1 MKTGKYIKLFLI
13 IFILLLTLP
22 IYADIIITK
31 SEGNIEDVSVI
42 EITDTEIIYK
52 QKNIQKSIPCEKVE
66 AILYDDGRYVTV
78 SCKSQIQTTDDGNVT
93 EEMESHPVS
102 NNNKQYKERKDRV
115 KSDERSSSHE
125 VKQAFYEAKQA
136 FKEASKAAKE
146 AFSKAFDSLKKD
158 KETKENDNSSTP
170 QSENENNW

>member
-93 EEMESHPVS
+93 EEMESNPIS
-102 NNNKQYKERKDRV
+102 NNNKLYKERKNRT
-115 KSDERSSSHE
+115 KNDERPSNYE
-125 VKQAFYEAKQA
+125 VKQA
-136 FKEASKAAKE
+136 FKEAAKTTKE
-146 AFSKAFDSLKKD
+146 AFSKMFNSWKKAFDSLKKD